1 MESIE
6 ECIKNKNYGTPTSM
20 YPTFILGSSS
30 RKSKAGILRE
40 NFKDIMITN
49 YEVVKINDS
58 AAAVTMITVKI
69 AYEYKG
75 MLKEKNVDF
84 RVIYEVNGEV
94 NNRLKLNGSW
104 KITNIEGISYMMI
117 E

>member
-1 MESIE
+1 
-6 ECIKNKNYGTPTSM
+6 
-20 YPTFILGSSS
+20 
-30 RKSKAGILRE
+30 
-40 NFKDIMITN
+40 MI
-49 YEVVKINDS
+49 
-58 AAAVTMITVKI
+58 AVKI